1 MFARCKGTAYL
12 MLASD
17 TAIQGLQYADGY
29 RYHFI
34 LWSEHVRSMLA
45 HACFVLPR
53 RIFIRLLFTA
63 ALVLAYP
70 SQSACNCSFMGC
82 KPLWAV
88 APSCRGTKVANYSPP
103 ADTATSVRFDA
114 HHESS
119 FDSANRRLHWGT
131 SFKIA
136 YCIATHRD
144 SSYSDLVTGIR
155 QTHRHILSSAM

>member
-1 MFARCKGTAYL
+1 MYLCSAFWGTLACCWYMVTRIFTAMRCLRVCKGTAYFI
-12 MLASD
+12 LASD

-70 SQSACNCSFMGC
+70 SQSACNCSFM
-82 KPLWAV
+82 
-88 APSCRGTKVANYSPP
+88 
-103 ADTATSVRFDA
+103 DDA
-114 HHESS
+114 SRCGLLHHRVG
-119 FDSANRRLHWGT
+119 ALKLRT
-131 SFKIA
+131 
-136 YCIATHRD
+136 THRQPT
-144 SSYSDLVTGIR
+144 LQR
-155 QTHRHILSSAM
+155 P